1 MDLQTRHMIAKNN
14 LGFIGTIIITA
25 TLLIPALLEWRKGS
39 SSLIIASF
47 VLCFA
52 LVVFNVITH
61 AKLNTSVLYRHC
73 CCSSMIVLFLFILIF
88 YKQENM
94 YAVLYP
100 IAMLVIIFNDN
111 HLMVAGVLL
120 AVIGTIIRNV
130 VLFFHKGITLD
141 NAIIQIIFVIAACT
155 LSTFITYLQN
165 QQLQEDVN
173 AVKEGADTQLQI
185 SDSIIRL
192 AGQLNQRFVQA
203 QNVSDSLN
211 ETMHTSHNSVC
222 EIAENTKL
230 NAEAIAQ
237 QKSHTMDIQ
246 QEIREVGEDA
256 KAMGEISV
264 RTNAAVEDGVKL
276 IEHLKIQAAEVV
288 KINTETK
295 ETTQALNDSIQDVQ
309 AITETILGISSQTNL
324 LALNASIEAAR
335 AGEAGRGFAVVADE
349 IRNLSEG
356 TRQATEQISAIIER
370 LTKGAEIAADNMT
383 RSAEYAEKQNKLI
396 VETGNK
402 LTDIKAET
410 DTLYTDVKQVYESVE
425 GIIEANTLIMDNITS
440 LSATGEEMAESTDTA
455 LSISVSS
462 MEALNN
468 MNDLLKEISDI
479 SANMETIAKQ

>member
-25 TLLIPALLEWRKGS
+25 TLLIPTLLEWRKES
-39 SSLIIASF
+39 STLIIMSLT
-47 VLCFA
+47 LCFLIVA
-52 LVVFNVITH
+52 FNAMTH
-61 AKLNTSVLYRHC
+61 AKLKASVLYRHC

-88 YKQENM
+88 FKQENM

-111 HLMVAGVLL
+111 LLMIAGVSL
-120 AVIGTIIRNV
+120 AIIGTVIRNV
-130 VLFFHKGITLD
+130 VLVFHNGITLD
-141 NAIIQIIFVIAACT
+141 NAIIQIVFVIAACT

-165 QQLQEDVN
+165 RQLQEDVN
-173 AVKEGADTQLQI
+173 AVKEGADAQLQI
-185 SDSIIRL
+185 SNSIVGL
-192 AGQLNQRFVQA
+192 AEQLNQKFIQA
-203 QNVSDSLN
+203 QDVSDSLN

-237 QKSHTMDIQ
+237 QKSHTTEIQ
-246 QEIREVGEDA
+246 QEIRAVGKDA

-276 IEHLKIQAAEVV
+276 IERLKIQATEVV

-295 ETTQALNDSIQDVQ
+295 ETTQALNESIQDVQ
-309 AITETILGISSQTNL
+309 EITETILGISSQTNL

-349 IRNLSEG
+349 IRNLSED
-356 TRQATEQISAIIER
+356 TRRATEQISAIIEK
-370 LTKGAEIAADNMT
+370 LTKDAEIAADNMT
-383 RSAEYAEKQNKLI
+383 RSADYAEKQNELI

-402 LTDIKAET
+402 LTDIKVET

-425 GIIEANTLIMDNITS
+425 GILEANTLIMDNITS
-440 LSATGEEMAESTDTA
+440 LSTTGEDMAASTDTA
-455 LSISVSS
+455 LSISDSS

-479 SANMETIAKQ
+479 SSNMEKIAKQ